1 MITTTTTTL
10 DEHFILFENIPL
22 IYARVPKV
30 ANSSVKA
37 ALSKLLELPPNEDCR
52 ITADAT
58 WRKGTKGQTSMVN
71 ACAARRRRSSH
82 FIFSF
87 VRNPFDRLVS
97 AYNNKLVENDHLS
110 PAMVHMGLEQNMPFD
125 RFLEVVAA
133 TPDEEL
139 DVHLLPQSSILC
151 INGLPVPSYIGKLE
165 DMDHHWQ
172 LLRRRMLQ
180 AGLPDPGNLPRKNV
194 RRSDLSDLPQYF
206 NTERR
211 IELGANRYRDD
222 LNIFYRT
229 IDPGVLARGEQQ
241 TIHHPIE
248 PP

>member
-1 MITTTTTTL
+1 MEITQPMT
-10 DEHFILFENIPL
+10 
-22 IYARVPKV
+22 V
-30 ANSSVKA
+30 
-37 ALSKLLELPPNEDCR
+37 
-52 ITADAT
+52 ADAASALDQMMLPLDGEQQKT
-58 WRKGTKGQTSMVN
+58 DKARLTEEDTSDV
-71 ACAARRRRSSH
+71 A
-82 FIFSF
+82 
-87 VRNPFDRLVS
+87 VS
-97 AYNNKLVENDHLS
+97 V
-110 PAMVHMGLEQNMPFD
+110 
-125 RFLEVVAA
+125 
-133 TPDEEL
+133 DEEL

-165 DMDHHWQ
+165 AMDHHWQ

-206 NTERR
+206 NTERQ